1 MKRIFIFLFI
11 FIFGLSLISCG
22 DNKVDL
28 SYLHFDDQNVI
39 ADGNEH
45 SILIDGE
52 LPEGFIVEYKNNA
65 GTTAG
70 DYYATATIK
79 KGNKVLKELY
89 ATLSIDNP
97 TNEEFEKYLNEFFI
111 TYFEGDQLASN
122 IFFEHPENYGLEH
135 YDANW
140 YTYSEFTS
148 EDLKE
153 AKDYFNELLSKHL
166 EFDRNLFSDKQ
177 KISYD
182 TIDSFI
188 SYYLQYYDIENVI
201 YLENRYIDQF
211 GGYVADFIQN
221 IGSYNI
227 RNKQDLEDILSYL
240 DSSQLAF
247 ESYVDYAKDKAMLG
261 LGFSDF
267 TLDSMIEYLDDIL
280 ASKDDYYLVQVLK
293 EKINE
298 LDFLTNEEKSSY
310 AKLVEEKIEVSFMNG
325 VQNLKNGLIEL
336 KGSITEEGYWAISS
350 SGKELY
356 ELELMD
362 LLGISDLS
370 FEEYIKQIDDE
381 LEKAIQLEQKAIQ
394 KLVYGYG
401 VVYYSDIYD
410 LLEKNP
416 LVDSTPLE
424 IIEYL
429 KGFAKT
435 LVPDL
440 NTTPEIIINEMDEAS
455 AKVSNAV
462 AYYTKSALDST
473 SAEKITLNQL
483 RLDDKN
489 DTLST
494 LAHEGYPGHL
504 YAYLYS
510 KQADLSNFMIV
521 HSNTAHAE
529 GWATYVSLSLFK
541 HLKENADTN
550 LKKTLASYLYAS
562 EYSSFLLETRID
574 VGIHYQGWKISD
586 VKSYLDGRGYNG
598 EAAQEIY
605 RLIIE
610 QPTVYAA
617 YGYGKYYFV
626 HLHDEAQKILGEHY
640 NEIEFNAMLLSNGWT
655 NLELLQQTYDRYMAK
670 TCHKYGIK
678 Y

>member
-1 MKRIFIFLFI
+1 MKKIIISLFLFI
-11 FIFGLSLISCG
+11 LGFTLISCG
-22 DNKVDL
+22 ENVDL
-28 SYLHFDDQNVI
+28 SSIKFDDQAVI
-39 ADGNEH
+39 ANGNEQ
-45 SILIDGE
+45 SVLIDGE
-52 LPEGFIVEYKNNA
+52 LPEGCIVEYTNNK
-65 GTTAG
+65 GTIAG

-97 TNEEFEKYLNEFFI
+97 TNEEFEKYLNEFFV

-135 YDANW
+135 YDADF
-140 YTYSEFTS
+140 YTYSEFTD

-153 AKDYFNELLSKHL
+153 AKDSFNDLLAKHQ
-166 EFDRNLFSDKQ
+166 EFDRNLLSDKQ

-188 SYYLQYYDIENVI
+188 SYYQQYYDIENVI
-201 YLENRYIDQF
+201 YLENRYIDQY
-211 GGYVADFIQN
+211 GGYVADFIQY

-227 RNKQDLEDILSYL
+227 RNKQDLDDVLSYL

-267 TLDSMIEYLDDIL
+267 TLDSMVEYLNDIL
-280 ASKDDYYLVQVLK
+280 DSKDDYYLVQVLS

-298 LDFLTNEEKSSY
+298 LSFLSNEEKSSY
-310 AKLVEEKIEVSFMNG
+310 AKLVEEKIEASFMTG
-325 VQNLKNGLIEL
+325 VLNLKNGLLEC

-356 ELELMD
+356 ELELKD
-362 LLGISDLS
+362 LLGISNLS
-370 FEEYIKQIDDE
+370 FEEYIKEIDDE
-381 LEKAIQLEQKAIQ
+381 LDKSIELESKAIQ
-394 KLVYGYG
+394 KLVFGYG
-401 VVYYSDIYD
+401 VKYYSDIYD

-416 LVDSTPLE
+416 LVDGTPVE
-424 IIEYL
+424 MIEYL
-429 KGFAKT
+429 KVFAKT
-435 LVPDL
+435 IVPDL
-440 NTTPEIIINEMDEAS
+440 NTTPEIIIKEMDEAS

-462 AYYTKSALDST
+462 AYYTKSALDNT

-510 KQADLSNFMIV
+510 KQAGLSNFMIV

-541 HLKENADTN
+541 YLKENADTQ
-550 LKKTLASYLYAS
+550 LKKALASYLYAT

-586 VKSYLDGRGYNG
+586 VKSYLDNLGYNG

-626 HLHDEAQKILGEHY
+626 HLHDKAQKILGEHY

-655 NLELLQQTYDRYMAK
+655 SLDLLQQTYDRYMAK

>member
-1 MKRIFIFLFI
+1 MKRILIFLFI
-11 FIFGLSLISCG
+11 FIFSFSLISCG

-28 SYLHFDDQNVI
+28 SYLHFDNQNVI
-39 ADGNEH
+39 ADGNLH

-52 LPEGFIVEYKNNA
+52 LPEGFIVEYKNNV

-97 TNEEFEKYLNEFFI
+97 TNEEFEQYLNEFFI

-153 AKDYFNELLSKHL
+153 AKDYFNELLSKHQ
-166 EFDRNLFSDKQ
+166 EFDRNLLSDKQ

-293 EKINE
+293 ENINE
-298 LDFLTNEEKSSY
+298 LSFLSNEEKSSY
-310 AKLVEEKIEVSFMNG
+310 A
-325 VQNLKNGLIEL
+325 
-336 KGSITEEGYWAISS
+336 
-350 SGKELY
+350 
-356 ELELMD
+356 
-362 LLGISDLS
+362 
-370 FEEYIKQIDDE
+370 
-381 LEKAIQLEQKAIQ
+381 
-394 KLVYGYG
+394 
-401 VVYYSDIYD
+401 
-410 LLEKNP
+410 
-416 LVDSTPLE
+416 
-424 IIEYL
+424 
-429 KGFAKT
+429 
-435 LVPDL
+435 
-440 NTTPEIIINEMDEAS
+440 
-455 AKVSNAV
+455 
-462 AYYTKSALDST
+462 
-473 SAEKITLNQL
+473 
-483 RLDDKN
+483 
-489 DTLST
+489 
-494 LAHEGYPGHL
+494 
-504 YAYLYS
+504 
-510 KQADLSNFMIV
+510 
-521 HSNTAHAE
+521 
-529 GWATYVSLSLFK
+529 
-541 HLKENADTN
+541 
-550 LKKTLASYLYAS
+550 
-562 EYSSFLLETRID
+562 
-574 VGIHYQGWKISD
+574 
-586 VKSYLDGRGYNG
+586 
-598 EAAQEIY
+598 
-605 RLIIE
+605 
-610 QPTVYAA
+610 
-617 YGYGKYYFV
+617 
-626 HLHDEAQKILGEHY
+626 
-640 NEIEFNAMLLSNGWT
+640 
-655 NLELLQQTYDRYMAK
+655 
-670 TCHKYGIK
+670 
-678 Y
+678 